1 MGSSALGE
9 ANVTCMIDFVD
20 GLTMGLPGIFFF
32 FFHGGSCSSYPV
44 PLLLGALL
52 MKIIWL

>member
-32 FFHGGSCSSYPV
+32 FMVVRVVPILCLSC
-44 PLLLGALL
+44 
-52 MKIIWL
+52 

>member
-32 FFHGGSCSSYPV
+32 FFMVVHVVPILCLSC
-44 PLLLGALL
+44 
-52 MKIIWL
+52 